1 MTKVKPFPGK
11 VRQSIENSLNENLL
25 IESFLENVFDA
36 TLISKTNV
44 VSLWKGHFTVFCK
57 FLHDE
62 VEITF
67 KKSEAKCPK
76 LFKSRFRHRKV
87 LRKWF

>member
-11 VRQSIENSLNENLL
+11 VGQRVQMYLNKKLL
-25 IESFLENVFDA
+25 IGSFLENVFDT
-36 TLISKTNV
+36 TLTSKTNV

-57 FLHDE
+57 FLRDQ

-67 KKSEAKCPK
+67 RESEAKCPD
-76 LFKSRFRHRKV
+76 LFKSRFGHRKV
-87 LRKWF
+87 LRK

>member
-11 VRQSIENSLNENLL
+11 VRQSIQNSLNENLL
-25 IESFLENVFDA
+25 IGSFLEDVFDA
-36 TLISKTNV
+36 TLTSKTNV

-57 FLHDE
+57 FLRDQ

-67 KKSEAKCPK
+67 RESEANSPK
-76 LFKSRFRHRKV
+76 LFKSRFGHRKV
-87 LRKWF
+87 VRK

>member
-36 TLISKTNV
+36 TLISKTNF

-57 FLHDE
+57 FLHDQ

-67 KKSEAKCPK
+67 RESETNSPK
-76 LFKSRFRHRKV
+76 LFKSKFGHRKV
-87 LRKWF
+87 VRK